1 MPQTQA
7 QRPTPAPESF
17 LEAVLR
23 RDRALVM
30 GGLALVTVLAW
41 AYLLG
46 LAATMDDMSGT
57 AMGATSVATSMS
69 PQLRAW
75 TGRDFVF
82 MFLMWA
88 VMMVA
93 MMVPSASPMILLHA
107 KVNRQQGD
115 AGGAGLG
122 TVAFTLGYL
131 LAWTG
136 FSAVATLLQWVLE
149 RLALLSPMMASTS
162 VLLGAVVLL
171 AAGIY
176 QLTPIKAAC
185 LEHCRSPLHFVMHHW
200 RRGTR
205 GALVMGLDHGIYCIG
220 CCWFLMALLFVGG
233 VMNLLW
239 IAGLTVLVLLEKV
252 VPRGELVARTA
263 GVGLLAAGVFL
274 LVRAF

>member
-1 MPQTQA
+1 MPQTQAQA

-185 LEHCRSPLHFVMHHW
+185 LEHCRSPLHFVMHH
-200 RRGTR
+200 
-205 GALVMGLDHGIYCIG
+205 
-220 CCWFLMALLFVGG
+220 
-233 VMNLLW
+233 
-239 IAGLTVLVLLEKV
+239 
-252 VPRGELVARTA
+252 
-263 GVGLLAAGVFL
+263 
-274 LVRAF
+274 

>member
-1 MPQTQA
+1 M
-7 QRPTPAPESF
+7 PESF
-17 LEAVLR
+17 LEALLR
-23 RDRALVM
+23 RDRVVVI

-57 AMGATSVATSMS
+57 AMGATSAAASMS
-69 PQLRAW
+69 PEFRAW

-115 AGGAGLG
+115 AGAARLG
-122 TVAFTLGYL
+122 TAAFTLGYL

-136 FSAVATLLQWVLE
+136 FSAVATLLQWGLE

-162 VLLGAVVLL
+162 VLLGAGVLL

-176 QLTPIKAAC
+176 QLTPLKAAC
-185 LEHCRSPLHFVMHHW
+185 LAHCRSPLHFVMHHW

-263 GVGLLAAGVFL
+263 GVGLLVAGGLL